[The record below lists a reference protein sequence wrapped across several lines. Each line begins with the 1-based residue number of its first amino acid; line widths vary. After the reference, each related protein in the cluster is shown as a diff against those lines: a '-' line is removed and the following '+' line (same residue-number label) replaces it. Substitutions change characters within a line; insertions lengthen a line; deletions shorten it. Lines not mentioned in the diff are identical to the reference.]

1 MQVDQQ
7 HVGAGQQGA
16 RSQKISNVENAA
28 AGAGAVGAGME
39 ADVCFADI
47 KADQKIRQMCRVIPT
62 QSCRPLREVYSGDNT
77 QA

>member
-1 MQVDQQ
+1 MWKMLQRVL
-7 HVGAGQQGA
+7 VLWERGW
-16 RSQKISNVENAA
+16 RLRTRL
-28 AGAGAVGAGME
+28 
-39 ADVCFADI
+39 ADI